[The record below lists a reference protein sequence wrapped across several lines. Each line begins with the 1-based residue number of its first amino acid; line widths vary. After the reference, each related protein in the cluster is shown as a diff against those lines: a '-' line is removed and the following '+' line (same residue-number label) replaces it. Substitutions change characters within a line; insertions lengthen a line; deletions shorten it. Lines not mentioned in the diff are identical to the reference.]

1 VREVIVSGGG
11 TGIGKA
17 TALRFAQDGDRVV
30 IVGRRVEVL
39 AGAASEIN
47 DAVGEE
53 RVSWRAADL
62 AAPRDV
68 EALDLPARIDVLIN
82 NAGGAPGEDGDGLE
96 QIVGRFHADLATNLL
111 TAVLLTAKV
120 APRLARP
127 GGRVINLSSI
137 AGLRGGGD
145 SYAASKAAVIGWSYT
160 LAGQL
165 GRDGITVNVVAP
177 GFVDQTEF
185 FAGAMTAERRQRL
198 IEATLVGRAGEPADV
213 AAAIAYLASPL
224 AGYVSG
230 QVLQVNGGALL
241 GRG

>member
-62 AAPRDV
+62 AAPREV

-96 QIVGRFHADLATNLL
+96 QIVRRFHADLAANLL

-120 APRLARP
+120 APRLPDR
-127 GGRVINLSSI
+127 G
-137 AGLRGGGD
+137 AG
-145 SYAASKAAVIGWSYT
+145 
-160 LAGQL
+160 
-165 GRDGITVNVVAP
+165 
-177 GFVDQTEF
+177 
-185 FAGAMTAERRQRL
+185 
-198 IEATLVGRAGEPADV
+198 
-213 AAAIAYLASPL
+213 
-224 AGYVSG
+224 
-230 QVLQVNGGALL
+230 
-241 GRG
+241 